1 MNIFLLIA
9 GIFCILAGIIA
20 LLFSGLQCHGYYHL
34 LDGDASVYARLRR
47 RMVLFLAIGTVL
59 AAIGIVC
66 VIIS

>member
-1 MNIFLLIA
+1 MNIFLLIT

-20 LLFSGLQCHGYYHL
+20 LLFSGLLCHGYYHL

-59 AAIGIVC
+59 DAIGIVC
-66 VIIS
+66 VITS